1 MSDDEPEEK
10 ESRLGNV
17 FKKVVSSG
25 INAAFQSEES
35 IRNKLS
41 EIPVPKE
48 VMQSLLN
55 NAKST
60 KEDFLESAK
69 TELKQYL
76 QKINLSKE
84 IDRILEEFELVV
96 DAKINFKKKENGP
109 DSKKTEKSNKAKSA
123 KK

>member
-1 MSDDEPEEK
+1 MSDDKDDK
-10 ESRLGNV
+10 ESKLGNV

-41 EIPVPKE
+41 DIPVPKE
-48 VMQSLLN
+48 LMQSILS

-69 TELKQYL
+69 VELKQYL
-76 QKINLSKE
+76 QKINVSKE

-96 DAKINFKKKENGP
+96 DAKVNFKKKKENEP
-109 DSKKTEKSNKAKSA
+109 KPKAKS
-123 KK
+123 KKKSSNTK